1 MIKLELPPL
10 YQVDSGTHNGFQK
23 LSYELMDGFAKA
35 FYYHSYTTGSFEG
48 EALTKMQGESTSH
61 RYKLQKCPDIWR
73 YFIFALK
80 CVSDFWR
87 LVSKF
92 YHRYFRQL
100 R

>member
-10 YQVDSGTHNGFQK
+10 YRVDSGTHNGFQK
-23 LSYELMDGFAKA
+23 LSYELMDGFAQA
-35 FYYHSYTTGSFEG
+35 FYYHSYTTGIALKEKRPF
-48 EALTKMQGESTSH
+48 ALTKMQGESTSH

-87 LVSKF
+87 LVS
-92 YHRYFRQL
+92 
-100 R
+100 